1 MSANPSPGA
10 LPVVVIRVGSLLML
24 GATAC
29 LLALRGPV
37 WRLALLVGAI
47 VNAVGWLRNLRDRSA
62 DVPVAPSEGS
72 DEGEEL
78 ESFAWEYGDL
88 RDGGEANQ

>member
-1 MSANPSPGA
+1 MSATPSPGA

-29 LLALRGPV
+29 LLTLHEPV
-37 WRLALLVGAI
+37 WRVVLLVGAI
-47 VNAVGWLRNLRDRSA
+47 VNAVGWLRNLRERSTG
-62 DVPVAPSEGS
+62 VPAAPGGES
-72 DEGEEL
+72 DEDEEF

-88 RDGGEANQ
+88 RDGGEADR

>member
-1 MSANPSPGA
+1 MSANLSPGA
-10 LPVVVIRVGSLLML
+10 LPVVVLRVGSLLML

-29 LLALRGPV
+29 LLALREPL

-47 VNAVGWLRNLRDRSA
+47 VNAVGWLRNLRERSTG
-62 DVPVAPSEGS
+62 VPVAPGEES
-72 DEGEEL
+72 DEDEEF

-88 RDGGEANQ
+88 RDGGEANR